1 MELKPSYICIKKM
14 GNYADN
20 NLLKGEMVEYEA
32 YLHWKIFIRLS
43 GILTLFIYPLI
54 LRKTSEFVITNK
66 RVIIKK
72 GWISRYTFE
81 MNLNKIE
88 TVNVDQSFWGRI
100 FGFGTITIVGTGGTR
115 EMADSISKP
124 LEFRKRF
131 MEVSA

>member
-1 MELKPSYICIKKM
+1 M
-14 GNYADN
+14 GHYANN
-20 NLLKGEMVEYEA
+20 NLLRGEKVEYEA
-32 YLHWKIFIRLS
+32 YLHWKIFVRLS
-43 GILTLFIYPLI
+43 GILTLFIYPLV
-54 LRKTSEFVITNK
+54 LRKTSEFVITNM

-100 FGFGTITIVGTGGTR
+100 FGFGTITIIGTGGTR
-115 EMADSISKP
+115 EEAENISKP
-124 LEFRKRF
+124 LEFRRKF